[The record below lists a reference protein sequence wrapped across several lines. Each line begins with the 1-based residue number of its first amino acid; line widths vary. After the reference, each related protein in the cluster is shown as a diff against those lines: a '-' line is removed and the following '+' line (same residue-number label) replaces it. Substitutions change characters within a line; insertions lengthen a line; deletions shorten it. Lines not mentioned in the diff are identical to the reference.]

1 MALKTGIL
9 ARKRSAWVA
18 VSCLLLMAS
27 APGWADEPA
36 PERVQDL
43 RYGWVLYNYHQGQA
57 FDALTQLSVA
67 SEQGV
72 IQGHGDHPA
81 LVEGG
86 LLLSYGMTREA
97 GELFTRLLGDDGKGS
112 ALSPEV
118 RNQAWFYLGKVLY
131 LEADYQLAEANLNRV
146 DGATL
151 ETSEPELYQE
161 WLYLQARLAEQLASQ
176 PDPDAIGQFRDQL
189 DPNAIW
195 AHYLTYNTA
204 MAELADGNGEAAIAT
219 LAELIRQMEA
229 EAGDSPE
236 DNAEDNA
243 EQQALMEKSRL
254 SLARIYLAN
263 GRFDEAFRTL
273 ELLSAEGPFSD
284 RALFEYAVAAAG
296 QGEMAR
302 ALNAVNVLSSRQLF
316 SPWLQQVPYARGYLL
331 EQMERPA
338 EALAAFR
345 EAADRYERLEAE
357 LVAAR
362 TALTEDSLMARLEFQ
377 QDGDGKMT
385 DAYGRL
391 KVMPS
396 DFGLSEILATESF
409 QQALSELHDLYRM
422 QAFLDDWQQ
431 QLASFELMLETR
443 QLQRTARIKAT
454 RQALAQQQADQWAAE
469 HQQYQQ
475 QITEAVAREDYEFFM
490 TAEQKELKTRL
501 ERVAESLAALPN
513 DERTQRQRAQY
524 RRMQAHFDWMIVD
537 DYGVNRWA
545 AQRQLR
551 ELDTAMAE
559 FRSQRQTIETLMA
572 DDKQHQRLSDRLAA
586 RETELTSLRQ
596 ELELALSEARGRL
609 MARVDQALLE
619 QRKQLRGYRVASRHA
634 QARLADRLY
643 QLQSRQG
650 AGDE

>member
-18 VSCLLLMAS
+18 VSCLWLMAS
-27 APGWADEPA
+27 TPGWADEPA

-67 SEQGV
+67 SEQGG

-131 LEADYQLAEANLNRV
+131 LEADYQLAQANLNRV

-151 ETSEPELYQE
+151 EISEPGLYQE
-161 WLYLQARLAEQLASQ
+161 WLYLRVRLAEQLASQ
-176 PDPDAIGQFRDQL
+176 SDPDAIGQFRDQL
-189 DPNAIW
+189 DPNVIW

-229 EAGDSPE
+229 EAGDSSE
-236 DNAEDNA
+236 NNAGDNA

-263 GRFDEAFRTL
+263 GRFDEAFRAL
-273 ELLSAEGPFSD
+273 ELLSAEGAFSE

-475 QITEAVAREDYEFFM
+475 QITEALAREDYEFFM
-490 TAEQKELKTRL
+490 TAEQKQLKIRL

-513 DERTQRQRAQY
+513 DERTQSQRAQY
-524 RRMQAHFDWMIVD
+524 RRMQAHFDWLIVD

-545 AQRQLR
+545 PQRQLR

-572 DDKQHQRLSDRLAA
+572 DDKQHQRLSDRLTA
-586 RETELTSLRQ
+586 REMELTSLRQ
-596 ELELALSEARGRL
+596 ELDLALSEARGRL
-609 MARVDQALLE
+609 MARVDQALLD
-619 QRKQLRGYRVASRHA
+619 QREQLRGYRVASRHA
-634 QARLADRLY
+634 QARLADSLY